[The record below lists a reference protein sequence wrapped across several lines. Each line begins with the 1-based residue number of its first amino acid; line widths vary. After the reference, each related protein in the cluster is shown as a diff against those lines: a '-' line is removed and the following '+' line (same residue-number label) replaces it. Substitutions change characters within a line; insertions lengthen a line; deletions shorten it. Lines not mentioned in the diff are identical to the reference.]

1 MFAMVGVSG
10 GNGITVDVVDSA
22 APVVVSGTLV
32 PSSSQPAGR
41 NSDTLIVQ
49 FSEATII
56 PDNTTAF
63 QFVTPGG
70 ASYQPELSLIST
82 NGVSATFLVRS
93 LSGTEAMRS
102 GDSLWINVLASVCD
116 SDGIVQVNPENR
128 RAPLLVGKRGIQR
141 SCFHDAKQPPAQV
154 NRTFGIGQSDSPHQ
168 KNYRDRASRG
178 LKKR

>member
-56 PDNTTAF
+56 PDNTTKPDNE
-63 QFVTPGG
+63 T
-70 ASYQPELSLIST
+70 LIST
-82 NGVSATFLVRS
+82 VVVITPCR
-93 LSGTEAMRS
+93 
-102 GDSLWINVLASVCD
+102 
-116 SDGIVQVNPENR
+116 
-128 RAPLLVGKRGIQR
+128 
-141 SCFHDAKQPPAQV
+141 
-154 NRTFGIGQSDSPHQ
+154 
-168 KNYRDRASRG
+168 
-178 LKKR
+178 